1 MPAALRGTVAGLNKG
16 KISRQDT
23 FFDHSGKK
31 KPALARNGKVAAAL
45 DKRAASTKKGGGK
58 GRKGG
63 HVYMFNAMLKVPF
76 ADALETVPQIVQFRP
91 KSCP

>member
-1 MPAALRGTVAGLNKG
+1 LGAQIHQHQRFKG
-16 KISRQDT
+16 KFPDRILFLT
-23 FFDHSGKK
+23 IPGKK
-31 KPALARNGKVAAAL
+31 NQPSREMADVKVAAAL

-63 HVYMFNAMLKVPF
+63 HVYMFNAILKVPF